1 MRKQK
6 TRENS
11 KQIDEKEIKRINM
24 NWEKLE
30 HNLNRKVN
38 IHATN
43 KRIKRIFELY
53 HLYKGIIA
61 LENGKTIKKIE
72 NGKVF
77 LGNVNSE
84 YQEYIDMIDNT
95 LNSLEEWNEEEYQV
109 FYDFYVEKKSGVA
122 CSVDL
127 CLSEAQFYRIKSKAV
142 EKVARLLECVIYE

>member
-1 MRKQK
+1 
-6 TRENS
+6 
-11 KQIDEKEIKRINM
+11 M

-38 IHATN
+38 INATN

-72 NGKVF
+72 NGRVF

-95 LNSLEEWNEEEYQV
+95 LKSLKKWNEEEYQV
-109 FYDFYVEKKSGVA
+109 FYDFYVEKKSGIA

-127 CLSEAQFYRIKSKAV
+127 CLSDTQFYRFKNRAV

>member
-6 TRENS
+6 IQENS

-84 YQEYIDMIDNT
+84 Y
-95 LNSLEEWNEEEYQV
+95 
-109 FYDFYVEKKSGVA
+109 
-122 CSVDL
+122 
-127 CLSEAQFYRIKSKAV
+127 
-142 EKVARLLECVIYE
+142 

>member
-1 MRKQK
+1 
-6 TRENS
+6 
-11 KQIDEKEIKRINM
+11 M

-38 IHATN
+38 INATN

-72 NGKVF
+72 NGRVF

-84 YQEYIDMIDNT
+84 YQEYIDMIDNA
-95 LNSLEEWNEEEYQV
+95 LKSLKKWNEEEYQV
-109 FYDFYVEKKSGVA
+109 FYDFYVEKKSGIA

-127 CLSEAQFYRIKSKAV
+127 CLSDTQFYRFKNRAV

>member
-1 MRKQK
+1 
-6 TRENS
+6 
-11 KQIDEKEIKRINM
+11 M

-30 HNLNRKVN
+30 DDLKRKIN
-38 IHATN
+38 TQATN

-72 NGKVF
+72 DGKVF
-77 LGNVNSE
+77 LGKVNIE
-84 YQEYIDMIDNT
+84 YQAYIDMIDNT
-95 LNSLEEWNEEEYQV
+95 LNSLKEWNEEEYQV

-127 CLSEAQFYRIKSKAV
+127 CLSETQFYIIKNKAV

>member
-1 MRKQK
+1 MK
-6 TRENS
+6 T
-11 KQIDEKEIKRINM
+11 INM

-38 IHATN
+38 INATN

-72 NGKVF
+72 NGRVF

-95 LNSLEEWNEEEYQV
+95 LKSLKKWNEEEYQV
-109 FYDFYVEKKSGVA
+109 FYDFYVEKKSGIA

-127 CLSEAQFYRIKSKAV
+127 CLSDTQFYRFKNRAV

>member
-1 MRKQK
+1 
-6 TRENS
+6 
-11 KQIDEKEIKRINM
+11 M

-30 HNLNRKVN
+30 DDLKRKIN
-38 IHATN
+38 IQATN

-84 YQEYIDMIDNT
+84 YQEYIEMIENT
-95 LNSLEEWNEEEYQV
+95 LNSLEEWNKEEYQA

-122 CSVDL
+122 CSIDL
-127 CLSEAQFYRIKSKAV
+127 CLSESHFYRIKNRAV

>member
-1 MRKQK
+1 
-6 TRENS
+6 
-11 KQIDEKEIKRINM
+11 M

-30 HNLNRKVN
+30 DDLKRKIN
-38 IHATN
+38 IQATN

-72 NGKVF
+72 DGKVF
-77 LGNVNSE
+77 LGKVNIE

-127 CLSEAQFYRIKSKAV
+127 CLSDTQFYRIKNRAV

>member
-1 MRKQK
+1 MK
-6 TRENS
+6 T
-11 KQIDEKEIKRINM
+11 INM

-38 IHATN
+38 INATN

-72 NGKVF
+72 NGRVF

-84 YQEYIDMIDNT
+84 YQEYIDMIDNA
-95 LNSLEEWNEEEYQV
+95 LKSLKKWNEEEYQV
-109 FYDFYVEKKSGVA
+109 FYDFYVEKKSGIA

-127 CLSEAQFYRIKSKAV
+127 CLSDTQFYRFKNRAV

>member
-1 MRKQK
+1 
-6 TRENS
+6 
-11 KQIDEKEIKRINM
+11 M

-30 HNLNRKVN
+30 DDLKRKIN
-38 IHATN
+38 IQATN

-72 NGKVF
+72 DGKVF
-77 LGNVNSE
+77 LGKVNIE
-84 YQEYIDMIDNT
+84 YQEYIDMID
-95 LNSLEEWNEEEYQV
+95 NSLEEWNEEEYQV

-122 CSVDL
+122 CSIDL
-127 CLSEAQFYRIKSKAV
+127 CLSETQFYRIKNKAV